1 MQRRCPMCRPPI
13 TSNIRIGSH
22 NVQLKDAYVV
32 PGMPP
37 LQHSGKVVSF
47 FEFWP
52 LWLMYI
58 PVVLQWLFLAGRYRS
73 LTLPLIANP
82 NLPVAGMVGVGKSEV
97 LRQATGNCAE
107 TILPWVHHRV
117 GGEPVSRQAVHII
130 GKARDRGIHYPF
142 VCKPD
147 IGCRGSGVKLVH
159 DLRQLESYLC
169 AYPSGTGILIQKL
182 ARWEPEA
189 GVFYVREPGESRG
202 RVVSLAL
209 KYSPHVV
216 GDGVSTLKEL
226 IARDCRAGDLQ
237 HLYATRHEANL
248 GKVIEK
254 GKAYRLVFSISHCR
268 GAIFRDGAHLITAEL
283 TAQIDELMREIPEF
297 YYGRLD
303 IKFSNTDRLR
313 QGRDL
318 EIVEINSASS
328 ESLHIWDRNA
338 RLGTALRTLLWQYRT
353 LFGLGALNRKRGYKP
368 PKLSEILHRWRDEK
382 RLAKFYP
389 PTD

>member
-1 MQRRCPMCRPPI
+1 M
-13 TSNIRIGSH
+13 
-22 NVQLKDAYVV
+22 QLKDVYVV

-37 LQHSGKVVSF
+37 LQHSGRVVSF

-52 LWLMYI
+52 MWLMYI
-58 PVVLQWLFLAGRYRS
+58 PVVLQWLILAGRYRS

-82 NLPVAGMVGVGKSEV
+82 KLPLAGMVGVGKSEI

-107 TILPWVHHRV
+107 AILPWIHHQV
-117 GGEPVSRQAVHII
+117 GGGTVDRQAANII
-130 GKARDRGIHYPF
+130 GRARDRGIQFPF

-159 DLRQLESYLC
+159 DRRQLESYLC
-169 AYPSGTGILIQKL
+169 AYPSGTEILIQKL
-182 ARWEPEA
+182 ASWEPEA
-189 GVFYVREPGESRG
+189 GVFYVRKPGEPHG

-216 GDGVSTLKEL
+216 GDGVSTLGEL
-226 IARDCRAGDLQ
+226 IARDCRAGGLQ
-237 HLYATRHEANL
+237 HLYATRHQANL
-248 GKVIEK
+248 NDVVEK
-254 GKAYRLVFSISHCR
+254 DKAYRLVFSISHCR
-268 GAIFRDGAHLITAEL
+268 GAIFRDGGYLITAEL
-283 TAQIDELMREIPEF
+283 TTRIDELMREIPEF

-303 IKFSNTDRLR
+303 IKFSDIDRLR
-313 QGRDL
+313 QGRDI

-338 RLGTALRTLLWQYRT
+338 RLSAALKTLLWQYRT

-368 PKLSEILHRWRDEK
+368 PKLAEILRRWRDEK
-382 RLAKFYP
+382 RLAKYYP
-389 PTD
+389 LTD

>member
-1 MQRRCPMCRPPI
+1 MQFEE
-13 TSNIRIGSH
+13 
-22 NVQLKDAYVV
+22 AYVV

-37 LQHSGKVVSF
+37 LQHSGRVVSF

-107 TILPWVHHRV
+107 TILPWVHHSV
-117 GGEPVSRQAVHII
+117 GGETLDRQAITII
-130 GKARDRGIHYPF
+130 AKARARGIRYPF

-159 DLRQLESYLC
+159 NRRQLERYLC
-169 AYPSGTGILIQKL
+169 AYPSGTAILIQKL
-182 ARWEPEA
+182 ASWEPEA
-189 GVFYVREPGESRG
+189 GVFYVRKPGETSG

-216 GDGVSTLKEL
+216 GDGVSTLAEL

-237 HLYATRHEANL
+237 HLYATRHKENL
-248 GKVIEK
+248 RDVIEK
-254 GKAYRLVFSISHCR
+254 DKAYRLVFSISHCR
-268 GAIFRDGAHLITAEL
+268 GAIFRDGEHLITTEL
-283 TAQIDELMREIPEF
+283 TAQIDQLMREIPEF

-303 IKFSNTDRLR
+303 IKFPNTDKLK
-313 QGRDL
+313 QGRNL

-338 RLGTALRTLLWQYRT
+338 RLGAALKTLLWQYRT

-368 PKLSEILHRWRDEK
+368 PKLSEILHRWRVER
-382 RLAKFYP
+382 RLGKYYP
-389 PTD
+389 LTD

>member
-1 MQRRCPMCRPPI
+1 MHI
-13 TSNIRIGSH
+13 EE
-22 NVQLKDAYVV
+22 AYVV

-37 LQHSGKVVSF
+37 LHHGGRPVSF

-52 LWLMYI
+52 LWLMYV

-82 NLPVAGMVGVGKSEV
+82 KLPIAGMVGVGKSEI
-97 LRQATGNCAE
+97 LSQATGRCAA

-117 GGEPVSRQAVHII
+117 GGEPIAGQAVNFLE
-130 GKARDRGIHYPF
+130 KARDRGIQFPF

-147 IGCRGSGVKLVH
+147 IGCRGSGVKLIH
-159 DLRQLESYLC
+159 DLRQLEHYLS
-169 AYPSGTGILIQKL
+169 AYPGGTGILIQKL
-182 ARWEPEA
+182 ASWEPEA
-189 GVFYVREPGESRG
+189 GVFYVRQPGASTG

-216 GDGVSTLKEL
+216 GDGESTLAEL

-237 HLYATRHEANL
+237 HLYAKRHQANL
-248 GKVIEK
+248 NEVIEE

-268 GAIFRDGAHLITAEL
+268 GAIFRDGAHLITDEL
-283 TAQIDELMREIPEF
+283 TRRIDQLMSEIPEF

-303 IKFSNTDRLR
+303 IKFSNIESLM

-338 RLGTALRTLLWQYRT
+338 RLGTAFTTLLWQYRT
-353 LFGLGALNRKRGYKP
+353 LFGLGELNRKRGYKP
-368 PKLSEILHRWRDEK
+368 PKLLDVLNRWRDEK
-382 RLAKFYP
+382 RLAKFHP
-389 PTD
+389 LTD

>member
-1 MQRRCPMCRPPI
+1 MQ
-13 TSNIRIGSH
+13 
-22 NVQLKDAYVV
+22 LEDAYSV

-82 NLPVAGMVGVGKSEV
+82 NLPVAGMVGVGKSEI

-107 TILPWVHHRV
+107 AILPWVHHRV
-117 GGEPVSRQAVHII
+117 GGKSVDRQAIDII
-130 GKARDRGIHYPF
+130 GRARDRGIQYPF

-147 IGCRGSGVKLVH
+147 IGCRGSGVKLIH
-159 DLRQLESYLC
+159 NRRQLESYLC

-182 ARWEPEA
+182 ASWEPEA
-189 GVFYVREPGESRG
+189 GVFYVRKPGESSG

-216 GDGVSTLKEL
+216 GDGVSTLGEL

-237 HLYATRHEANL
+237 HLYATRHQANL
-248 GKVIEK
+248 NDVIEQ
-254 GKAYRLVFSISHCR
+254 GRAYRLVFSISHCR
-268 GAIFRDGAHLITAEL
+268 GAIFRDGGHLITAEL
-283 TAQIDELMREIPEF
+283 TKQIDQLMSEIPEF

-303 IKFSNTDRLR
+303 LKFSNTDRLK

-338 RLGTALRTLLWQYRT
+338 RLSAALKTLLWQYRT

-368 PKLSEILHRWRDEK
+368 PKLSEILSRWRTEK
-382 RLAKFYP
+382 QLAKYYP
-389 PTD
+389 LTD